1 MIMRYNEEYNCFV
14 GFVILSKKK
23 KNYIHF
29 WMRNFSENII
39 FFFSCRFERVS
50 TWFGSL
56 VMEV

>member
-1 MIMRYNEEYNCFV
+1 MKNIIVLLVLLYFRR
-14 GFVILSKKK
+14 KKTT
-23 KNYIHF
+23 YMF
-29 WMRNFSENII
+29 WMRNFNEN